1 MKKPFTK
8 MKGAVNMNQMENIMN
23 SWKLRGV
30 KKSDIEAAILRI
42 QKKRENVEPG
52 TEEWRR
58 LSVDLEQ
65 ELKNKKMYNEAKKLG
80 LKWDTVAIIVMV
92 LAISGFAFALDL
104 ESPKALK
111 IASYVLKLPG
121 VKI

>member
-1 MKKPFTK
+1 
-8 MKGAVNMNQMENIMN
+8 MNQVENIMN
-23 SWKLRGV
+23 SWKMRGV